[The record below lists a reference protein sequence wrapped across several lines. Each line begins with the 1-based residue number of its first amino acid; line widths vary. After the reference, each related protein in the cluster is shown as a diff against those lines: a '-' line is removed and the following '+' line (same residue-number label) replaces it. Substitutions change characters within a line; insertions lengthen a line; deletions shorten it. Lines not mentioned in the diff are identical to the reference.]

1 MKILIIHGPNLPF
14 LGKIS
19 VETGTRLTL
28 DKINTNLRRQARE
41 LGAELKIHQL
51 YSEEKIIKTV
61 ARSRREIEGILL
73 APGALA
79 RNCPVLIELLS
90 VLKIP
95 FVEIHLSEMPDSAVA
110 YEQSQLQKLA
120 LKRIIAPGWE
130 AYQQGLLALIQFLN
144 PKHNN

>member
-14 LGKIS
+14 LGKIP
-19 VETGTRLTL
+19 VTTGTRLTL

-41 LGAELKIHQL
+41 LGVELKIYQL

-61 ARSRREIEGILL
+61 ARSRHEINGIVL

-79 RNCPVLIELLS
+79 HNCPVLVELITI
-90 VLKIP
+90 LKIP
-95 FVEIHLSEMPDSAVA
+95 FVEVHLSEMPDSTVA

-120 LKRIIAPGWE
+120 LKKIIAPGWE
-130 AYQQGLLALIQFLN
+130 AYRQGLLALIQFLN
-144 PKHNN
+144 PQRNN